1 MTLLSGLFFRK
12 VRIFFRKFILWN
24 PDNFVRI
31 FVYGRFSW
39 CDLAKNIRF
48 LEKNTMFFGKVP
60 VQTNSCNQNLCND
73 SWIPSHF
80 WVLYAGNPSTIWLTV
95 LSVSN
100 RARLSLQLFWNH
112 QIFRHI
118 FEIGAFIHFDLERGN
133 YPPPIGWFDFL
144 SFFLYSK
151 LHQKLKSIFIKRRN
165 KKKSQKEDFRVWI
178 P

>member
-1 MTLLSGLFFRK
+1 
-12 VRIFFRKFILWN
+12 
-24 PDNFVRI
+24 
-31 FVYGRFSW
+31 
-39 CDLAKNIRF
+39 
-48 LEKNTMFFGKVP
+48 MFFAKVP

-165 KKKSQKEDFRVWI
+165 KKKITKKKTSECEDPKCPLADCNVNLSRDALRTETVTDTLEKNKKESQKNLELRTNGAFI
-178 P
+178 THK